1 LRPAISALAICAT
14 CQAELSLGM
23 WQTLI
28 NPRVLVLSVVA
39 YCLASIAL
47 GVGFFL
53 PLIVKEF
60 GLTNMQ
66 TGLVAIIPPAF
77 GAAMFGSSGRGWQT
91 RR

>member
-1 LRPAISALAICAT
+1 VA
-14 CQAELSLGM
+14 
-23 WQTLI
+23 TLI

-39 YCLASIAL
+39 YCLASITL

-66 TGLVAIIPPAF
+66 TGLVAIIPASLRRGGDDLV
-77 GAAMFGSSGRGWQT
+77 GA
-91 RR
+91 